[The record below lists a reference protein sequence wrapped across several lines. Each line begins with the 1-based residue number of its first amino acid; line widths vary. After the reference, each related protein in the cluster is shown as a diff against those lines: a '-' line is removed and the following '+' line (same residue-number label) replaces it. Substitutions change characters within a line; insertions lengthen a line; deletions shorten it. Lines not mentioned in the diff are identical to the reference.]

1 MNKNIQL
8 FSIKKE
14 HDSATKHVSGKAKYT
29 DDIPEP
35 KNLLHAAIGF
45 SKIAKGKIN
54 NITIGRTDLSRSYFD
69 PNIKPDSPFIF
80 DLIERLSH
88 KVKSSGLTMTLGGS
102 LTSDSLF
109 QLRVNQERLVDRLFS
124 VETRKIIFPTYR
136 ILDQENALKE
146 ALRFEE
152 FYLRFKLESEAW
164 FSRSEQERLAE
175 LKKRV

>member
-1 MNKNIQL
+1 
-8 FSIKKE
+8 
-14 HDSATKHVSGKAKYT
+14 
-29 DDIPEP
+29 
-35 KNLLHAAIGF
+35 
-45 SKIAKGKIN
+45 
-54 NITIGRTDLSRSYFD
+54 
-69 PNIKPDSPFIF
+69 
-80 DLIERLSH
+80 
-88 KVKSSGLTMTLGGS
+88 MTLGGS
-102 LTSDSLF
+102 LTSDSVLL
-109 QLRVNQERLVDRLFS
+109 LRTHQERLVDRLFS